1 MKPAVLLYKKIPAE
15 QHERLLQHFRVY
27 TADGLD
33 AASLSNLD
41 EILPVLDGIIGAG
54 GKIDREFLQQ
64 TPKLRAFSS
73 ISVGYDNFDVT
84 ALNERRIA
92 LMHTPSV
99 LTETVADNIMGLVIA
114 SARRFVELADG
125 VKAGEWQASVGPA
138 WFGVDVHHK
147 TIGILGMG
155 RVGMALAQRAH
166 HGFGM
171 SVLYTGRSPKPEADH
186 RFNAQHCEL
195 ETLLTESDFVCI
207 TLPLSPETYHLIG
220 AAQLVKMKKTA
231 VLVNG
236 GRGDVIDEEALISA
250 LETRTI
256 FAAGLDV
263 FSKEP
268 LPVSSKLLALP
279 NVIALPHIGSATQE
293 TRNNMATCAVD
304 NLIAALSGNIEENC
318 VNSRDL
324 K

>member
-1 MKPAVLLYKKIPAE
+1 MKPAVLLYKKIPTE
-15 QHERLLQHFRVY
+15 QHERLMQHFTVY
-27 TADGLD
+27 TADELN
-33 AASLSNLD
+33 AES
-41 EILPVLDGIIGAG
+41 EILSVVEGIIGAG
-54 GKIDREFLQQ
+54 GKVDQDFLQK
-64 TPKLRAFSS
+64 TPKLRSFSS
-73 ISVGYDNFDVT
+73 ISVGYDNFDLA

-114 SARRFVELADG
+114 SARRFVELAEG
-125 VKAGEWQASVGPA
+125 VKAGEWQASVGTT
-138 WFGVDVHHK
+138 WFGIDVHHK

-171 SVLYTGRSPKPEADH
+171 SVLYTGRSSKPEAES

-195 ETLLTESDFVCI
+195 DKLLAESDFVCI

-220 AAQLVKMKKTA
+220 ADELAKMKKTA
-231 VLVNG
+231 VIVNG
-236 GRGDVIDEEALISA
+236 GRGDVIDEGALISA
-250 LETRTI
+250 LEARTI

-293 TRNNMATCAVD
+293 TRNEMATCAVD
-304 NLIAALSGNIEENC
+304 NLIAALAGNTAENC
-318 VNSRDL
+318 VNSQAL